1 MRRTEKRGWFRRHA
15 KALAA
20 AFAIFLLAAVVFGIL
35 FIRRDTVEYYLDHE
49 FTVDA
54 PEFFPSAHALADPL
68 PITGNKIELLHNG
81 RMIFPAMLE
90 AIRGAK
96 ESINFEAFLF
106 HSGEVAT
113 QFCDALTERA
123 RAGVRVRVLLDGIGS
138 ALALEQSDVDRLKE
152 AGCSFAYYH
161 PVASWRIDRV
171 NRRTHRRVLVVDG
184 RVGFTGGVGFSDE
197 WLGDADAPGHWR
209 EVHARL
215 EGPIVGRLQAA
226 FQVHWFNEVGETL
239 SGSGEFPDLSPAG
252 NVRAQVVASRSFS
265 VAPLSLVQA
274 VAFSAAR
281 KSIDI
286 TNAYC
291 APSSSQTRSLVAAVK
306 RGVDVRLLLPG
317 KHNDQPATKAAGRT
331 AYGELLKGGVKI
343 YEYQPTMI
351 HSKTM
356 VIDGIFS
363 VLGSSNFDARSAQI
377 NEELDITVYDEAFGR
392 EMQAVFER
400 DLLRSKPY
408 TLEDFKKRSLWDRF
422 TEWLM
427 LPFHSQV

>member
-1 MRRTEKRGWFRRHA
+1 MQHLPGKTWFKTRTGIWVSAFVTLLLGVAILCLLLVRR
-15 KALAA
+15 
-20 AFAIFLLAAVVFGIL
+20 V
-35 FIRRDTVEYYLDHE
+35 TVEYYLGHE
-49 FTVDA
+49 FTVRDA
-54 PEFFPSAHALADPL
+54 EFFPSAHALADPL
-68 PITGNKIELLHNG
+68 PVTGNKIELLHNG
-81 RMIFPAMLE
+81 QRIFPAMLE
-90 AIRGAK
+90 AIRGAQ

-106 HSGEVAT
+106 HSGEVSS
-113 QFCDALTERA
+113 QFRDALAERA
-123 RAGVRVRVLLDGIGS
+123 RAGVRVRILLDGMGSSS
-138 ALALEQSDVDRLKE
+138 ALDDSYVKALKE

-161 PVASWRIDRV
+161 AVRAWRIDRL

-184 RVGFTGGVGFSDE
+184 RIGFTGGVGFSDE
-197 WLGDADAPGHWR
+197 WQGDADAPEHWR

-215 EGPIVGRLQAA
+215 EGPIVGKLQAA
-226 FQVHWFNEVGETL
+226 FQEHWFKEVGETL
-239 SGSGEFPDLSPAG
+239 SGKGEFPELPSAG
-252 NVRAQVVASRSFS
+252 NLRAQVVASHSFS
-265 VAPLSLVQA
+265 TAPLSLVQA
-274 VAFSAAR
+274 VAFSAAQ
-281 KSIDI
+281 KSIYI

-343 YEYQPTMI
+343 YEFQPTMI

-356 VIDGIFS
+356 VVDGIFS

-377 NEELDITVYDEAFGR
+377 NEELDITIYDEAFGR

-400 DLLRSKPY
+400 DLQRSKHY
-408 TLEDFKKRSLWDRF
+408 TLEDFEKRSLWDRF

-427 LPFHSQV
+427 LPFHSQI